1 MNKGLLIGALAGGI
15 SGLATTTLIAKKA
28 KKPIGCKGS
37 FAHIMSN
44 DKLDEQAKKDTFK
57 QIGKQNLKD
66 AKALV
71 GKGLSKVNINN
82 KNLKSMIKDSKIFK
96 KVNALPKPLKAAI
109 ATATAA
115 LTILVPAWALK
126 SAGDS
131 GYIEAQN
138 EK

>member
-57 QIGKQNLKD
+57 QIGKQNQ
-66 AKALV
+66 
-71 GKGLSKVNINN
+71 GR
-82 KNLKSMIKDSKIFK
+82 KSYS
-96 KVNALPKPLKAAI
+96 
-109 ATATAA
+109 
-115 LTILVPAWALK
+115 
-126 SAGDS
+126 
-131 GYIEAQN
+131 
-138 EK
+138 